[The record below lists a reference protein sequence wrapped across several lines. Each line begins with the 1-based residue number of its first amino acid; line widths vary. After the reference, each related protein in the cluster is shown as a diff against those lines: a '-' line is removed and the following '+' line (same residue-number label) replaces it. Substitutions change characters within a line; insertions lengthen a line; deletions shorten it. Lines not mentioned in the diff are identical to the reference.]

1 MLSVIVPLVILAIIK
16 DGVILET
23 SIWVPPAG
31 VPAMNGQVVP
41 FVRRKRVA
49 VKRSI
54 MVSLPESEAITLLEQ
69 EIAALK
75 KEIASQERKMEKLE
89 TKLRRSEAEEREVQ
103 DALAFYY
110 QVRELAN
117 QHLNVHEDCY

>member
-1 MLSVIVPLVILAIIK
+1 
-16 DGVILET
+16 
-23 SIWVPPAG
+23 
-31 VPAMNGQVVP
+31 
-41 FVRRKRVA
+41 
-49 VKRSI
+49 
-54 MVSLPESEAITLLEQ
+54 MVSLPESEAVTLLEQ